1 MFYFDAVQEVAYHVC
16 RLGLLVS
23 GLVLAAP
30 VMASQPPAS
39 RTTDVLD
46 AGKTPTTETN
56 QPALGHPSLYQQVP
70 AGPIVWPPAAPMD
83 PARAAMAALDSATNE
98 FEAPPLIVTRIAALP
113 ASSGLS
119 DTQVVERFERNMLRE
134 RVTLA
139 DRLYRQGDTTNAIA
153 MLEDMDRYLQ
163 NPRNRVLNLNR
174 LAAYQFRRQQYD
186 AAADLMRKATDLQK
200 QDPVSKLNL
209 AAVLITIG
217 KLDEALNVLL
227 EVYPNAMQRKGL
239 MFSVH
244 FNLACVYSLKAETGK
259 ALQNLAIAAQTDP
272 ASTAASLGDPQLDFI
287 RADPRFAELVQAIND
302 YLSRVPGR

>member
-1 MFYFDAVQEVAYHVC
+1 MFYVDSVQEVAYSAW
-16 RLGLLVS
+16 RLGIIV
-23 GLVLAAP
+23 VWLALAGP
-30 VMASQPPAS
+30 GRATELPGS
-39 RTTDVLD
+39 RTTDILD
-46 AGKTPTTETN
+46 GRPPDASVTN
-56 QPALGHPSLYQQVP
+56 QSPSGHPSLYQQEP
-70 AGPIVWPPAAPMD
+70 TGPIVWPPAAPMD
-83 PARAAMAALDSATNE
+83 PARAAMAALDSATND

-153 MLEDMDRYLQ
+153 MLQDMDRYLQ

-174 LAAYQFRRQQYD
+174 LAAYQFRSQRYE
-186 AAADLMRKATDLQK
+186 AAADLMRKATDLQN

-217 KLDEALNVLL
+217 RLDEALNTLL
-227 EVYPNAMQRKGL
+227 EVYPNAMQRKTL

-244 FNLACVYSLKAETGK
+244 FNLACVYSLKQELNK

-272 ASTAASLGDPQLDFI
+272 ASTAASLGDPQLDYI
-287 RADPRFAELVQAIND
+287 RPDPRFAELVQALNAWMNR
-302 YLSRVPGR
+302 LPAR

>member
-1 MFYFDAVQEVAYHVC
+1 MFYVDPVQEGAYNAW
-16 RLGLLVS
+16 RLGLV
-23 GLVLAAP
+23 VVWLAVAGTGRTANTP
-30 VMASQPPAS
+30 GA

-46 AGKTPTTETN
+46 ADQPDATETN
-56 QPALGHPSLYQQVP
+56 LAPSGQPSLYQQEP
-70 AGPIVWPPAAPMD
+70 TGPIVWPPPAALD
-83 PARAAMAALDSATNE
+83 PARAAMAALDSATNA
-98 FEAPPLIVTRIAALP
+98 FEAPPLIVTRISALP
-113 ASSGLS
+113 AASGLS

-153 MLEDMDRYLQ
+153 MLQDMDRYLQ

-174 LAAYQFRRQQYD
+174 LAAYQFRSQQYE
-186 AAADLMRKATDLQK
+186 AAADLMRKATDLQN

-217 KLDEALNVLL
+217 KLDEALDTLL
-227 EVYPNAMQRKGL
+227 EVYPNAMQRKSL

-244 FNLACVYSLKAETGK
+244 FNLACVYSLKQELNK

-272 ASTAASLGDPQLDFI
+272 ASTAASMGDPQLDYI
-287 RADPRFAELVQAIND
+287 RPDPRFAELAEALNAWLNRLPV
-302 YLSRVPGR
+302 R